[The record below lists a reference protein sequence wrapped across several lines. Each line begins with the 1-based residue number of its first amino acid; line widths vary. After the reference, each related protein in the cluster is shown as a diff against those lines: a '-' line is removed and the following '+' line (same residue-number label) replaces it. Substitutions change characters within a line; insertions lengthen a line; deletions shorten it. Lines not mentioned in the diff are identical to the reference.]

1 MLLRKIARPLLATW
15 FIRDGL
21 DAARHP
27 GVHVVTARGPVDQA
41 TNALGR
47 APLTDRQLRTLV
59 QAHGGL
65 TVVAGIS
72 LAVGRTPRV
81 AALTLAALSLPLAV
95 AEQPF
100 TSGPRSRADRTEPFV
115 RRLGAIGA
123 ALLAGVDYEGRPGM
137 GWRIEHARAER
148 AAVKTA
154 THTAEVKTA
163 EKVAKRTAK
172 KTAKQTAKKLAK
184 EA

>member
-27 GVHVVTARGPVDQA
+27 GVHVVTARSAVDQA

-47 APLTDRQLRTLV
+47 APLTDRQLRTIV
-59 QAHGGL
+59 QLHGGL
-65 TVVAGIS
+65 TVAAGFS

-137 GWRIEHARAER
+137 SWRIEHARTER
-148 AAVKTA
+148 AATK
-154 THTAEVKTA
+154 TAEVKAATKA
-163 EKVAKRTAK
+163 AT
-172 KTAKQTAKKLAK
+172 KTARKAAKA
-184 EA
+184 A

>member
-27 GVHVVTARGPVDQA
+27 GVHVVTARGAVDQA

-59 QAHGGL
+59 QVHGGL
-65 TVVAGIS
+65 TATAGLC

-81 AALTLAALSLPLAV
+81 AALTLAALSVPLAV

-100 TSGPRSRADRTEPFV
+100 TAGPRSRADRTEPFV

-137 GWRIEHARAER
+137 GWRLEHARTER

-154 THTAEVKTA
+154 SAKTA
-163 EKVAKRTAK
+163 EKTAHKVAQKVEKKTAK
-172 KTAKQTAKKLAK
+172 KTAKRLAK
-184 EA
+184 ES